1 MINFKI
7 YLQNIL
13 ECIRDFNMKYKDLM
27 NEMYSFGKPKKK
39 IVEVKKPT
47 KKYTLSESIRESA
60 YYDNM
65 TPMDRYNV
73 DRYVGVEIKLFEG
86 VVGFSKSDSIANGIE
101 VPQKYIVEKNK

>member
-101 VPQKYIVEKNK
+101 VPQNYIVEKK

>member
-65 TPMDRYNV
+65 TPMDRYNI
-73 DRYVGVEIKLFEG
+73 DRYIGEEIKLFEG
-86 VVGFSKSDSIANGIE
+86 VIGFTKSDSIANGVE
-101 VPQKYIVEKNK
+101 VPQKYIVEKK

>member
-101 VPQKYIVEKNK
+101 VPQKYIVEKK